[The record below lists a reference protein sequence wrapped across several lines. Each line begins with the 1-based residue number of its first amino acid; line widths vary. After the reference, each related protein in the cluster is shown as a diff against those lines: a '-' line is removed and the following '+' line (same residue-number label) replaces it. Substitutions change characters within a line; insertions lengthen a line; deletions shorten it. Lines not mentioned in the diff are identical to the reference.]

1 MFQNNTAFIFSDPHL
16 RIEDLKFDK
25 DTGEYYLPVL
35 EKIKEKINKHQPKYV
50 FNLGDTF
57 HNKDRVSS
65 TLLILY
71 YKFLK
76 EITKNSIVVQLV
88 GNHDFSIVKN
98 EHTYHPFKILEME
111 NLISVDDV
119 YRLNDDIVFMSYARE
134 KELFEKRMHKLG
146 KSKILMAHLDINGFA
161 LGDDYIEK
169 HAFLDPEDLK
179 DFQKVF
185 SGHYHEPQE
194 KMVTK
199 NLEIVYIGSP
209 STTTFGESDQEKRF
223 ILLNLDNYTYE
234 SIPSDMTFH
243 KTIQIK
249 ADEGYPE
256 LNDEE
261 LKNGIKYRVKIS
273 GTKEEIDLMR
283 KPKKYPATIS
293 LDIIPTKKTRLKIE
307 KDDTKEV
314 IIDKYT
320 VAELEQRYQGVEQSP
335 FELEKLVDLGKKYL
349 KRVKRES
356 VQEKFNYKGNMEL
369 LTLKS
374 ENMYSFPL
382 FEIDFRKYEEGTTII
397 LGKNLDMDSANGAGK
412 TSILKILYYALWGKE
427 LDNVPFGEVAFF
439 KNKSKGFAV
448 ELVFKDGEDTYK
460 IIRSFGCKLDT
471 KLIKMHDGSSPK
483 NSSIEFLINGEPFDV
498 EADSKLLKNIIASK
512 LGMSSNIFLNSVL
525 TAQNRKTNFL
535 DSPDSNKKE
544 DLSEILDLGF
554 YDEAKKLV
562 DKDMEFLEERL
573 LKGKN
578 NLDLLNNSIEQ
589 VKNSIESL
597 LESSKNHKQSVKEK
611 ILSFK
616 DKISKLKNEQKVNEA
631 QLNSLKDFNKEEFDI
646 LEKEIQKLKQE
657 ISKLEENT
665 AKEGKLVELK
675 TKEES
680 VIQNTA
686 NNIKALSDK
695 NKDLSLKIEEKNTL
709 IAELNKNTIIFSEED
724 LKNIKIKKEE
734 LENKLK
740 DLNNLKSQVEKNQYD
755 LNNNQEKLKEQQ
767 KRKEEIE
774 LIIKKLEED
783 NKCDKCLRP
792 FSETENSL
800 QENLIKKDKEE
811 LSKILININSF
822 NDSNKSLEKE
832 IKIAKS
838 SIQKFENIEVQLNE
852 VRKEESEILVI
863 KEKAKGQKEKIE
875 YIQKEIVQI
884 NSEISKNNQLIEDNK
899 KSNSNSK
906 ENLEKIIPYFAQVE
920 EFKKELTDKKRLL
933 NSKSDNY
940 NSLSKANTNYQLL
953 TEKNKNIS
961 SEIKNLEEQLTSLKE
976 EKNPYRK
983 MINENQEKIKS
994 YENEIIRVSEKIKE
1008 QEEDI
1013 KYLKFWK
1020 NGFSKNGIKSFETEE
1035 VILYLNEKTQDNLNI
1050 LSEGMQSLLFE
1061 PEKTAKTTGNISNN
1075 IYTRFFLNGEERPKE
1090 SLSGGERQR
1099 LVLATDLAL
1108 SDVAEN
1114 KSNISF
1120 NIKFLDEPFDG
1131 IDSSGQIKAL
1141 ALFNSLS
1148 ETRKGFFIISHDK
1161 EMQSFCDNA
1170 IYILKENGAS
1180 RIVDRNTFLNASN

>member
-1 MFQNNTAFIFSDPHL
+1 MYQNNTAFIFSDPHL

-25 DTGEYYLPVL
+25 NSGEYYLPVL
-35 EKIKEKINKHQPKYV
+35 EKIKEKVKKLQPKYI

-57 HNKDRVSS
+57 HNKDRISS

-76 EITKNSIVVQLV
+76 EVTQNSIVVQLV

-98 EHTYHPFKILEME
+98 EHTYHPFKILEMD

-134 KELFEKRMHKLG
+134 KELFEKRIHKLG

-169 HAFLDPEDLK
+169 HAFLNPEDLK

-185 SGHYHEPQE
+185 SGHYHEPQG

-243 KTIQIK
+243 KTIQVK

-293 LDIIPTKKTRLKIE
+293 LDIIPTKKTRLKIDKE
-307 KDDTKEV
+307 DTKEV

-320 VAELEQRYQGVEQSP
+320 VAELEQRYQGIEQSP
-335 FELEKLVDLGKKYL
+335 FELEKLVELGKKYL

-382 FEIDFRKYEEGTTII
+382 FELDFREYEQGTTII

-412 TSILKILYYALWGKE
+412 TSILKILYYTLWGKE
-427 LDNVPFGEVAFF
+427 LENVPFGEVAFF

-448 ELVFKDGEDTYK
+448 ELVFRDGEDVYK
-460 IIRSFGCKLDT
+460 IIRSSNCKLDT

-483 NSSIEFLINGEPFDV
+483 NSTIEFLINGEPFDV

-562 DKDMEFLEERL
+562 DKDMDFLEERL

-578 NLDLLNNSIEQ
+578 NLDLLKNSIDQ
-589 VKNSIESL
+589 VRNSIESL

-611 ILSFK
+611 IASLK
-616 DKISKLKNEQKVNEA
+616 DKNLKLTNEKKSNED
-631 QLNSLKDFNKEEFDI
+631 QLNSLKDFNKEEFYL
-646 LEKEIQKLKQE
+646 LEKDIQHLKKE
-657 ISKLEENT
+657 ISKLEEDT

-675 TKEES
+675 TKEEN
-680 VIQNTA
+680 IIENTS
-686 NNIKALSDK
+686 NNIKNLSEK
-695 NKDLSLKIEEKNTL
+695 NKDLDLKINEKEN
-709 IAELNKNTIIFSEED
+709 IIKDLNKNLIKFSEED
-724 LKNIKIKKEE
+724 FNNIKIKKGEF
-734 LENKLK
+734 ENKLK
-740 DLNNLKSQVEKNQYD
+740 ELNRVKSLVEKNQYD
-755 LNNNQEKLKEQQ
+755 LKTNKEKLKEQL

-792 FSETENSL
+792 FSEKENEL
-800 QENLIKKDKEE
+800 QGNLIKKDKEG
-811 LSKILININSF
+811 LSQLLISINSIEE
-822 NDSNKSLEKE
+822 DISSLEKE
-832 IKIAKS
+832 LLSNNELIK
-838 SIQKFENIEVQLNE
+838 NLNSVE
-852 VRKEESEILVI
+852 KELEKVRKEESEIIVI
-863 KEKAKGQKEKIE
+863 KEKSKGQKDKLD
-875 YIQKEIVQI
+875 YINKEIVQI
-884 NSEISKNNQLIEDNK
+884 RTEISKNNKLIEDNK
-899 KSNSNSK
+899 QSNLNSK
-906 ENLEKIIPYFAQVE
+906 NNLDKIIPYFSKVE
-920 EFKKELTDKKRLL
+920 EFKKELKEKKILL
-933 NSKSDNY
+933 DSKSKKY
-940 NSLSKANTNYQLL
+940 NVLSKTNTNFQLL
-953 TEKNKNIS
+953 TEKNKNII
-961 SEIKNLEEQLTSLKE
+961 SELKNLEEQLISLKE

-983 MINENQEKIKS
+983 MINNNQEKIKS
-994 YENEIIRVSEKIKE
+994 YKNEIQRVTEKIQE

-1061 PEKTAKTTGNISNN
+1061 PEKTAKTTGTISNN

-1108 SDVAEN
+1108 SDVAET

-1180 RIVDRNTFLNASN
+1180 RIVDRPTFLNASN